1 MNHPTSKGTI
11 MNATPAATR
20 LADFLAANNEA
31 YELND
36 AAEAQALQNII
47 ESARKAKASPAKLS
61 DKRLRTIVEDAIA
74 DNEAEDDDDDL
85 DAGDEANVVA
95 ITKNLKKA
103 LPTTKQAARGTH
115 ADCAHEATKVARAKC
130 RRERAQKEF
139 VARDTKA

>member
-1 MNHPTSKGTI
+1 MNHSTSKGTI

-74 DNEAEDDDDDL
+74 DNEDDDDDL
-85 DAGDEANVVA
+85 DAGDETNVVA
-95 ITKNLKKA
+95 ITKNTILTKKA
-103 LPTTKQAARGTH
+103 GYEKKAQAKQAARGSH

-130 RRERAQKEF
+130 RRERAQQ
-139 VARDTKA
+139 A